1 MDVRKIIIMFI
12 LYSIIGWIGE
22 MIYCYIYD
30 RSFVNRGFLN
40 GPVCPIYGCGA
51 LFIVFMVKQY
61 QNNILLV
68 FLFGLIGCS
77 VLEYITS
84 YLMEKVFH
92 AKWWDYSKHKFN
104 INGRVCLL
112 NSIIFGIG
120 SVIIIYLIQPMV
132 MLFING
138 FDDLELTI
146 LAISLLVYFVFDYLF
161 SFIIT
166 LKYKNIRDKK
176 EEVKDEFLY
185 QYFNNKIIK
194 Y

>member
-138 FDDLELTI
+138 FHDLELTI